1 MDSWESFNKT
11 TIPNKKAFQSKL
23 YLEDISDED
32 YIHVQKVFEE
42 LKLKNLREYHDAYVQ
57 SDTLMPLDIFGNFR
71 NKCIE
76 MCELDPAHFLSAP
89 GLAC

>member
-42 LKLKNLREYHDAYVQ
+42 LKLKNLHEYHDPYVQ

>member
-1 MDSWESFNKT
+1 MDSCESFNKT

-42 LKLKNLREYHDAYVQ
+42 LKLKNLCEYHDPYVQ

-71 NKCIE
+71 NKCIQ